1 MNDNIKKI
9 LDTTRFHLTQD
20 QEKNF
25 ETFVREFI
33 DRSVDVMCKNDYH
46 GEWLGEKIREHFG
59 ITESARSAEGQKG
72 FLIRTIDGELLFR
85 SYDEDGEFV
94 DYKIAHQDLEV
105 IITDKHAYFYRRGDD
120 YVLDYSPSVL
130 GKNNENTNSN

>member
-1 MNDNIKKI
+1 MNENIKKI
-9 LDTTRFHLTQD
+9 LDTTRLHLSED
-20 QEKNF
+20 QEKTF

-33 DRSVDVMCKNDYH
+33 DRSVDVMCQNDYH

-85 SYDEDGEFV
+85 VYSDDGEYQ
-94 DYKIAHQDLEV
+94 DYSIAHQDLEV
-105 IITDKHAYFYRRGDD
+105 TITDKHAYLYRRGDN
-120 YVLDYSPSVL
+120 YTLDYSPEVL
-130 GKNNENTNSN
+130 GKNNENNNSN